1 VAKLA
6 EVVADRSRR
15 QAVLDDC
22 VRLIEAEVADKKG
35 LTGMAVKAAFKSVAK
50 LRPGMV
56 RHSMDALLD
65 DFSYQVDPFWA
76 ECQSSGAAPRAF
88 FSQKKK
94 EIANALLSITDRRAE
109 RADNK
114 VLVKAY
120 KGLRGKAVEH
130 IGDAMPRFAD
140 LVQKHAS

>member
-1 VAKLA
+1 MAKLA

-35 LTGMAVKAAFKSVAK
+35 LTGMAVKAAFKSVSK

-65 DFSYQVDPFWA
+65 DFSYRVDPFWA
-76 ECQSSGAAPRAF
+76 ECQSTGAAPRAF
-88 FSQKKK
+88 FTQKKR
-94 EIANALLSITDRRAE
+94 EIANALLSITDLRAE